1 MLMDESWKHDRQKAI
16 TQRRRIRSKS
26 DAVSRAEADLWAVD
40 HRGKPAIKPPP
51 PAGRALAK
59 VLRPLSRAF
68 GPGASELEEHWEAI
82 VGEALAR
89 WTSPE
94 KLQSGTLTVRARG
107 PAAALIEAQSGVI
120 LERVAQYA
128 GRAPKRLRIVQGSL
142 AAPAGPVRRAASRVI
157 KRAEPLPE
165 PPADP
170 AERLAAALADFE
182 AAVREREGG

>member
-1 MLMDESWKHDRQKAI
+1 MDESWKQDGQKAI

-59 VLRPLSRAF
+59 VMRPLATAF
-68 GPGASELEEHWEAI
+68 GPGVSELDQHWAAI

-89 WTSPE
+89 WSSPE
-94 KLQSGTLTVRARG
+94 KLQAGTLTVRARG
-107 PAAALIEAQSGVI
+107 PAAALIEAQSGII

-128 GRAPKRLRIVQGSL
+128 GKAPKRLRIVQGSL
-142 AAPAGPVRRAASRVI
+142 AAPAGPVRRASTRVI
-157 KRAEPLPE
+157 RRAEPTSQ
-165 PPADP
+165 PPTDP
-170 AERLAAALADFE
+170 AERLAAALADFA
-182 AAVREREGG
+182 AAVKEREGG